1 MNWQTLRKLK
11 RGSRL
16 VANEKSAERGTIIV
30 GEFATIARYPRG
42 RNCWHLDKEIRPHY
56 IAILRDRYKSV
67 EYSPIKYWEPTD
79 CPAPAKKEDEK

>member
-16 VANEKSAERGTIIV
+16 VANERSAERGTIIV

-42 RNCWHLDKEIRPHY
+42 RNCWHLNKDIRPQY

-67 EYSPIKYWEPTD
+67 EYSPLKYWEPLGD
-79 CPAPAKKEDEK
+79 PSFVESRGEK